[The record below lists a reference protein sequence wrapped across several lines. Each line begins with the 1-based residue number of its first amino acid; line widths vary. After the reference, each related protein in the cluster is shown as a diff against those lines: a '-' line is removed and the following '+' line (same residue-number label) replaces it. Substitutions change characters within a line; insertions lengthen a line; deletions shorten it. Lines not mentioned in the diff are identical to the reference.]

1 MRGGPTRRRYRA
13 KNWRKDKVVVL
24 IDNEAVGFQGVAGQV
39 HEAAPFGL
47 DIESAALSI
56 EQGL

>member
-1 MRGGPTRRRYRA
+1 L
-13 KNWRKDKVVVL
+13 V
-24 IDNEAVGFQGVAGQV
+24 DNEAVGFQGVAGQV
-39 HEAAPFGL
+39 HEAAPFEL